1 MKIAISC
8 SGQTVDDLLDPRFG
22 RAEYFLIVD
31 LNSNAV
37 RAAQNPASSYGGG
50 AGIAAAQA
58 IVKERVKALITGQLG
73 PNALNVLRDA
83 GIDLYQGDGGTAAS
97 NIEAFRQGKLP
108 RISQSGP
115 SNAGRG
121 PGLQGNR
128 L

>member
-1 MKIAISC
+1 MRIAISC

-22 RAEYFLIVD
+22 RAEFFLIVD
-31 LNSNAV
+31 LDSHAV
-37 RAAQNPASSYGGG
+37 RVAQNPASSYGGG

-73 PNALNVLRDA
+73 PNALNVLSDA
-83 GIDLYQGDGGTAAS
+83 GIELYQGTGGSAAS
-97 NIEAFRQGKLP
+97 NIEAFRQNRLP

-121 PGLQGNR
+121 PGNRGNR